1 MEKIKRNERIAAMMH
16 AFISRP
22 GHYFSLNEFTERFG
36 AAKSSV
42 SEDISLLRGALEQFH
57 LGTLET
63 IVGAAGGVKYVSASS
78 GDSVDAFLDELGETL
93 MDPARILPGGFLY
106 MTDVLCR
113 PDAVSRI
120 GNILA
125 GRFADKEPDF
135 VVTVETKGIPVAMMT
150 ARALDRPLVIARR
163 DVKSMEGSV
172 VTINYESASSRS
184 MQAMSLPK
192 RAMPPGKRALMVDD
206 FMKGGGTAN
215 GVRQLMAEFGAAL
228 IGVGVLIATEEPAAK
243 RVQGYTSLFTLYE
256 VDEAKEHVRL
266 LRTGKNERK
275 N

>member
-1 MEKIKRNERIAAMMH
+1 MDKIKRNERIAAMMH
-16 AFISRP
+16 TFTSRP
-22 GHYFSLNEFTERFG
+22 GHYFSLNEFTDRFG

-42 SEDISLLRGALEQFH
+42 SEDIALLRGVLEQYH

-63 IVGAAGGVKYVSASS
+63 VVGAAGGVRYVSASS
-78 GDSVDAFLDELGETL
+78 GENVDAFLDGLEETL
-93 MDPARILPGGFLY
+93 LDPDRILPGGFLY
-106 MTDVLCR
+106 MTDILCC
-113 PDAVSRI
+113 PEAVSRI
-120 GNILA
+120 GDILA

-150 ARALDRPLVIARR
+150 ARSLDRPLVIARR

-184 MQAMSLPK
+184 MQTMSLPK

-228 IGVGVLIATEEPAAK
+228 IGVGVVIATEEPVEK
-243 RVQGYTSLFTLYE
+243 KVQDYTSLFTLYE
-256 VDEAKEHVRL
+256 VDEAREHVNL
-266 LRTGKNERK
+266 ERTGKKVRK